1 MKNSYGFD
9 ILSRD
14 MLILGVILGI
24 IALGFFGTV
33 GGLIL
38 CFASTLVV
46 AVTLY
51 RTLSSDIEK
60 RSSELC
66 GYEKVSSSVRDFF
79 KRIFARSK
87 NNLRSH
93 KNYKYF
99 HCPNCKQRLR
109 VPKGKGKIRVTCAKC
124 GTQFEK
130 RT

>member
-1 MKNSYGFD
+1 
-9 ILSRD
+9 

-38 CFASTLVV
+38 CFTSTLVV

-51 RTLSSDIEK
+51 RTLSADIEK

-66 GYEKVSSSVRDFF
+66 GYEKVSGSVKNFF
-79 KRIFARSK
+79 KKIFTGSK
-87 NNLRSH
+87 NSMRSH
-93 KNYKYF
+93 RDYRYF

-109 VPKGKGKIRVTCAKC
+109 VPRGKGKVRVTCAKC